1 MSILI
6 SYICHLVTAT
16 VRKLY
21 VTRETK
27 AAVIWSPLIYFGFG
41 FSEIRFE
48 TEDIPKWILLHFLL
62 ISTSIYVDM
71 VSIEK
76 INK

>member
-27 AAVIWSPLIYFGFG
+27 AAVIWSPLICFG
-41 FSEIRFE
+41 FSEIQFE

-76 INK
+76 INE